1 MPTWQGWLYV
11 ALVVDAWSRRI
22 VGWSMRDTL
31 EAELVTDALGMATT
45 QRSPATGAI
54 HHSDRGSQYGA
65 AVYGRTL
72 RESGLVQSMGR
83 RGSALD
89 NAACESVMATFK
101 TELVH
106 RCSFHTR
113 DQAREHVFRWIE
125 GWYNTHRRHSSLGY
139 LSPADYEAL
148 HAQNGGDHDDDR
160 HGRTAP
166 VDPDQPALHEGAL
179 IGVGNPTTPNRNVST
194 EPR

>member
-1 MPTWQGWLYV
+1 MGGVGCPRSECGGGGLYV

-31 EAELVTDALGMATT
+31 DAMLVVDALGMATT
-45 QRSPATGAI
+45 HRSPAQGAI
-54 HHSDRGSQYGA
+54 HHSDRGSQYAA

-106 RCSFHTR
+106 RRSFQTR
-113 DQAREHVFRWIE
+113 DQAREHIFGGSKGGTTRA
-125 GWYNTHRRHSSLGY
+125 GAT
-139 LSPADYEAL
+139 PASA
-148 HAQNGGDHDDDR
+148 
-160 HGRTAP
+160 T
-166 VDPDQPALHEGAL
+166 
-179 IGVGNPTTPNRNVST
+179 
-194 EPR
+194 